1 MTEGEIIALIGM
13 VGMILVALINNISQN
28 KNISK
33 RLDKME
39 EHDKKQ
45 YLSILRLTIM
55 SEEIPVS
62 ERIVAGE
69 EYLKNG
75 GNGDVSEFYKNFLK
89 EHTK

>member
-1 MTEGEIIALIGM
+1 MTEGEIIAIIGM
-13 VGMILVALINNISQN
+13 VGMIVVAIINNISQD

-39 EHDKKQ
+39 EHDRQQ

-69 EYLKNG
+69 EYIRHG
-75 GNGDVSEFYKNFLK
+75 GNGEVSEFYQKFLK
-89 EHTK
+89 QHLK

>member
-1 MTEGEIIALIGM
+1 MTEGEIIAIIGM
-13 VGMILVALINNISQN
+13 VGMIVVAIINNISQN

-39 EHDKKQ
+39 QHDNEQ

-55 SEEIPVS
+55 SEEMPVS

-69 EYLKNG
+69 EYVKRG
-75 GNGDVSEFYKNFLK
+75 GNGDVSKFYQEFLEQHIK
-89 EHTK
+89 